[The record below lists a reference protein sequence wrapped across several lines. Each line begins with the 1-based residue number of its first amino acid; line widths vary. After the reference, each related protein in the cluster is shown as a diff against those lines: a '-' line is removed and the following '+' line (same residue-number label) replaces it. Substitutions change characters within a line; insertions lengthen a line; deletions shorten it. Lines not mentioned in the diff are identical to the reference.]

1 MFFFFGKEKE
11 MVLKK
16 TITDEEFLEIA
27 ADIINKKFCDLN
39 ENDVLTM
46 GLYAATIAAIIFSDG
61 EEVLST
67 MVTNQYIVGDYKY
80 NVTTGGDVGEEYRLT
95 IQTGHNMIA
104 RKTFSTEAQA
114 LEFIIKHTANHQRTT
129 I

>member
-1 MFFFFGKEKE
+1 

-27 ADIINKKFCDLN
+27 ADIISEKFCGLN
-39 ENDVLTM
+39 ENDVLAM
-46 GLYAATIAAIIFSDG
+46 GLYAATIAAIIFSNG

-80 NVTTGGDVGEEYRLT
+80 NVTTGGDIGDEYRLT
-95 IQTGHNMIA
+95 TQQGNNVISQITYP
-104 RKTFSTEAQA
+104 TEADA
-114 LEFIIKHTANHQRTT
+114 LKHIIKHAAHHQRKTV
-129 I
+129 

>member
-1 MFFFFGKEKE
+1 

-27 ADIINKKFCDLN
+27 ADIISEKFCGLN
-39 ENDVLTM
+39 EDDVLAM

-80 NVTTGGDVGEEYRLT
+80 NITTGGDVGDEYRLT
-95 IQTGHNMIA
+95 TQQGNNVISQITYL
-104 RKTFSTEAQA
+104 TEADA
-114 LEFIIKHTANHQRTT
+114 LKFIIKHAAHHQRKAV
-129 I
+129 